1 MALPKLSEADRK
13 AALEKAAK
21 ARQERAE
28 LRRKIKNGEI
38 SFAEVMKRADDPV
51 IGRMKVSALL
61 ESLPGFGRAKAQ
73 KIMNELEISES
84 RRVQGLGAR
93 QREGLLERLG

>member
-1 MALPKLSEADRK
+1 MPLPKLSEADRK

-28 LRRKIKNGEI
+28 LRRKIKSGEI
-38 SFAEVMKRADDPV
+38 SFAEVMKRTDDPV

-73 KIMNELEISES
+73 KIMEELEISES

-93 QREGLLERLG
+93 QREGLMERLG

>member
-28 LRRKIKNGEI
+28 LRRKIKSGEI
-38 SFAEVMKRADDPV
+38 SFAEVMERADDPV
-51 IGRMKVSALL
+51 IGRMKVSALI

-73 KIMNELEISES
+73 KLMEELEISES

-93 QREGLLERLG
+93 QRESLMERLG